1 MTVAVRPVVAGDAP
15 ELAALLN
22 AIIARG
28 GTTAHEE
35 PLSADELAGLYLT
48 GPEVICCHVA
58 LDDDGAALGFQTLVR
73 RERVPTNWGDIATFA
88 RVDGTQRGI
97 GSALFAATRA
107 YALTHG
113 VAGISATI
121 RSDNGGGLTF
131 YSRLGFADHA
141 VAPAVP
147 LADGTPVDRVTKRL
161 VLA

>member
-1 MTVAVRPVVAGDAP
+1 MVAVRSVMAGDAP

-35 PLSADELAGLYLT
+35 PLSADDLSALYLT
-48 GPEVICCHVA
+48 GAEVICCHVA
-58 LDDDGAALGFQTLVR
+58 VEGDDSALGFQTLLQR
-73 RERVPTNWGDIATFA
+73 DRVPTNWGDIATFA

-107 YALTHG
+107 YALAHG

-121 RSDNGGGLTF
+121 RSDNGGGLKF